1 MKKTIILSLL
11 FVFTCQFFTHA
22 QWLEKKGNGYF
33 KLSAWSLEADQH
45 YTNSGKIDPNTTRGV
60 FNLNLYGK
68 YGLSDNWNVIAYIPF
83 FVKSYQNHQV
93 SEITNETLLEGEAFK
108 SFGDVDLGIEYRLFK
123 KSKHAFSTTLTLGIP
138 SGDSKGGSDG
148 SYQTGDGEF
157 NQQLRF
163 NAGTSFSLF
172 KHSFYGKG
180 YVGFNNKTE
189 NFSDEVKAG
198 LEVGTSFVGSKL
210 LLLLRSNMVRSLK
223 NGSLN
228 ASNNN
233 GSIFANNVEFI
244 SIGGEIAWKFTKKIG
259 LSLGYHSAISGK
271 VIYAAPSYEAGLFYL
286 LK

>member
-1 MKKTIILSLL
+1 MKKAIVLSIL
-11 FVFTCQFFTHA
+11 FVFTCQLFTHA
-22 QWLEKKGNGYF
+22 QWLEKKGDGYF
-33 KLSAWSLEADQH
+33 KLSAWALEADQH
-45 YTNSGKIDPNTTRGV
+45 YADSGKIETNPTRGI

-68 YGLSDNWNVIAYIPF
+68 YGLSDNWDIIAYVPF
-83 FVKSYQNHQV
+83 YVKSYQNNQS
-93 SEITNETLLEGEAFK
+93 SEITGNTTEEGEAFN
-108 SFGDVDLGIEYRLFK
+108 SFGDMDLGIEYRLFK

-172 KHSFYGKG
+172 KHSFYGKS
-180 YVGFNNKTE
+180 YVGFNNKTK

-210 LLLLRSNMVRSLK
+210 LLLARSNMVRSLK

-244 SIGGEIAWKFTKKIG
+244 SIGGEVAWKFTKKLG

>member
-1 MKKTIILSLL
+1 MKKSIILSLL
-11 FVFTCQFFTHA
+11 FVFTCQLFTHA

-45 YTNSGKIDPNTTRGV
+45 YTNSGKIDPNATRGV

-93 SEITNETLLEGEAFK
+93 SSVTNETILEGEEHS
-108 SFGDVDLGIEYRLFK
+108 SFGDMDLGIEYRLFK
-123 KSKHAFSTTLTLGIP
+123 KSKYAFSATLTLGLP

-157 NQQLRF
+157 NQELRF

-172 KHSFYGKG
+172 KQSFYGKG
-180 YVGFNNKTE
+180 YLGLNNKTE
-189 NFSDEVKAG
+189 NFSDEIRAG
-198 LEVGTSFVGSKL
+198 LETGTSFVGRKL
-210 LLLLRSNMVRSLK
+210 LLLIRSTIVKSLK

-228 ASNNN
+228 ASNSS

-244 SIGGEIAWKFTKKIG
+244 SVGGEVAWKFSKK
-259 LSLGYHSAISGK
+259 LGVSFGYEGAISGK
-271 VIYAAPSYEAGLFYL
+271 VIYAAPSYSGGVFYL